1 MSLNIF
7 MNYRPL
13 ATQDIKQLEKTA
25 LELRRLALKIIFQAG
40 SGHPGGSFS
49 ATDLMTALFFGGILN
64 HDPKNPKDP
73 KRDRFLL
80 SKGHA
85 SGIYYSVL
93 AKAGYFAESDL
104 DSYRKINSPRF
115 LSGHPHPKTPGVE
128 IASGSL
134 GQGLS
139 IGHGIALGT
148 RLDGYDSKVYVILGD
163 GELQEG
169 QIWEAA
175 MSADKFK
182 SNNLIAIVDYNKVAQ
197 DNITK
202 DLKDLEPLEDKW
214 RAFNWDVHRI
224 DGHDMKA
231 IMDVL
236 QLPLDPEKPR
246 VIIAD
251 TIKGKGVSFMEGK
264 TAWHGVAPSPEDYE
278 KALKELV

>member
-1 MSLNIF
+1 MSESQLTI
-7 MNYRPL
+7 P
-13 ATQDIKQLEKTA
+13 DIAELEKLA

-64 HDPKNPKDP
+64 YDSNNPKDP

-85 SGIYYSVL
+85 SAIYYSVL
-93 AKAGYFAESDL
+93 AKAGYISEPDL
-104 DSYRKINSPRF
+104 DSYRKINSGRF
-115 LSGHPHPKTPGVE
+115 LSGHAHPKTPGVE

-139 IGHGIALGT
+139 VAHGIALGT
-148 RLDGYDSKVYVILGD
+148 KLDGYDSKVYVILGD

-214 RAFNWDVHRI
+214 NSFNWDVHRI
-224 DGHDMKA
+224 DGHNMEA
-231 IMDVL
+231 IMNVL
-236 QLPLDPEKPR
+236 QLPLHPEKPR

-264 TAWHGVAPSPEDYE
+264 TAWHGVAPSAEDYE

>member
-1 MSLNIF
+1 MSESQLTI
-7 MNYRPL
+7 P
-13 ATQDIKQLEKTA
+13 DIAELEKLA

-64 HDPKNPKDP
+64 YDSNNPKDP

-85 SGIYYSVL
+85 SAIYYSVL
-93 AKAGYFAESDL
+93 AKAGYISEPDL
-104 DSYRKINSPRF
+104 DSYRKINSGRF
-115 LSGHPHPKTPGVE
+115 LSGHAHPKTPGVE

-139 IGHGIALGT
+139 VAHGIALGT
-148 RLDGYDSKVYVILGD
+148 KLNGYGSKVYVILGD

-214 RAFNWDVHRI
+214 NAFNWDVHRI
-224 DGHDMKA
+224 DGHNMEA
-231 IMDVL
+231 IMKVL
-236 QLPLDPEKPR
+236 QLPLHPEKPR

-264 TAWHGVAPSPEDYE
+264 TAWHGVAPSAEDYE

>member
-1 MSLNIF
+1 MNGSQLTTPNI
-7 MNYRPL
+7 
-13 ATQDIKQLEKTA
+13 TQLKKTA

-64 HDPKNPKDP
+64 YDANNPKDP

-93 AKAGYFAESDL
+93 AKAGYISESDL
-104 DSYRKINSPRF
+104 DSYRKINSERF
-115 LSGHPHPKTPGVE
+115 LSGHAHPKTPGVE

-139 IGHGIALGT
+139 VGHGIAMGT

-182 SNNLIAIVDYNKVAQ
+182 SNNLVAIVDYNKVAQ

-214 RAFNWDVHRI
+214 NAFNWDVHRI
-224 DGHDMKA
+224 DGHNMEA
-231 IMDVL
+231 IMKVL
-236 QLPLDPEKPR
+236 QLPLHPEKPR

-264 TAWHGVAPSPEDYE
+264 TAWHGVAPSAEDYE

>member
-1 MSLNIF
+1 MSESQLTI
-7 MNYRPL
+7 P
-13 ATQDIKQLEKTA
+13 DIAELEKLA

-64 HDPKNPKDP
+64 YDSNNPKDP

-85 SGIYYSVL
+85 SAIYYSVL
-93 AKAGYFAESDL
+93 AKAGFFSESDL
-104 DSYRKINSPRF
+104 DSYRKINSERF
-115 LSGHPHPKTPGVE
+115 LSGHAHPKTPGVE

-139 IGHGIALGT
+139 VAHGIALGT
-148 RLDGYDSKVYVILGD
+148 KLNGYGSKVYVILGD

-214 RAFNWDVHRI
+214 NAFNWDVHRI
-224 DGHDMKA
+224 DGHNMEA
-231 IMDVL
+231 IMKVL
-236 QLPLDPEKPR
+236 QLPLHPEKPR

-264 TAWHGVAPSPEDYE
+264 TAWHGVAPSAEDYE
-278 KALKELV
+278 KALKELQ

>member
-7 MNYRPL
+7 MNDRPL
-13 ATQDIKQLEKTA
+13 ATPDIKQLEKTA

-49 ATDLMTALFFGGILN
+49 ATDLMTALFFGGILKY
-64 HDPKNPKDP
+64 DPKNPKDP

-93 AKAGYFAESDL
+93 AKAGYIAESDL

-236 QLPLDPEKPR
+236 QLQLDPEKPR

>member
-1 MSLNIF
+1 
-7 MNYRPL
+7 MNTSQLTIP
-13 ATQDIKQLEKTA
+13 DISELEKHA

-49 ATDLMTALFFGGILN
+49 ATDLMTALFFGRILN
-64 HDPKNPKDP
+64 YDASNPKDP

-85 SGIYYSVL
+85 SGIFYAVL
-93 AKAGYFAESDL
+93 ARAGYISESDL
-104 DSYRKINSPRF
+104 DSYRKINSERF
-115 LSGHPHPKTPGVE
+115 LSGHAHPKTPGVE

-139 IGHGIALGT
+139 VAHGIALGT
-148 RLDGYDSKVYVILGD
+148 KLDGYDSKTYVILGD

-214 RAFNWDVHRI
+214 NSFNWDVHRI
-224 DGHDMKA
+224 DGHNMEA
-231 IMDVL
+231 IMNVL
-236 QLPLDPEKPR
+236 QLPLHPEKPR

-264 TAWHGVAPSPEDYE
+264 TAWHGVAPSAEDYE

>member
-1 MSLNIF
+1 MNI
-7 MNYRPL
+7 
-13 ATQDIKQLEKTA
+13 AKVDIIGLENKA

-40 SGHPGGSFS
+40 SGHPGGSLS
-49 ATDLMTALFFGGILN
+49 ATDLMTALFFGGILRY
-64 HDPKNPKDP
+64 DSSQPDDP

-93 AKAGYFAESDL
+93 AKAGFINESDL
-104 DSYRKINSPRF
+104 EDYRKINSTRF
-115 LSGHPHPKTPGVE
+115 LSGHGHPKTPGIE

-139 IGHGIALGT
+139 VAHGIALGT
-148 RLDGYDSKVYVILGD
+148 RLAGLDSKVYVILGD
-163 GELQEG
+163 GEIQEG

-175 MSADKFK
+175 MSASKFNT
-182 SNNLIAIVDYNKVAQ
+182 NNLIAIVDNNKVAQ

-202 DLKDLEPLEDKW
+202 DLKDIEPIEAKW
-214 RAFNWDVHRI
+214 DSFGWDVHRI
-224 DGHDMKA
+224 NGHNMTEIIKILQKA
-231 IMDVL
+231 IHPD
-236 QLPLDPEKPR
+236 KPR

-264 TAWHGVAPSPEDYE
+264 TAWHGVAPSKEDYD
-278 KALKELV
+278 KALKELG

>member
-1 MSLNIF
+1 VSLNIF
-7 MNYRPL
+7 MNDRPL
-13 ATQDIKQLEKTA
+13 ATPDIKQLEKTA

-49 ATDLMTALFFGGILN
+49 ATDLMTALFFGGILKY
-64 HDPKNPKDP
+64 DPKNPKDP

-93 AKAGYFAESDL
+93 AKAGYIAESDL

>member
-1 MSLNIF
+1 MSESQLTI
-7 MNYRPL
+7 P
-13 ATQDIKQLEKTA
+13 DIAELEKLA

-64 HDPKNPKDP
+64 YDSNNPKDP

-85 SGIYYSVL
+85 SAIYYSVL
-93 AKAGYFAESDL
+93 AKAGYISEPDL
-104 DSYRKINSPRF
+104 DSYRKINSGRF
-115 LSGHPHPKTPGVE
+115 LSGHAHPKTPGVE

-139 IGHGIALGT
+139 VAHGIALGT
-148 RLDGYDSKVYVILGD
+148 KLNGYGSKVYVILGD

-182 SNNLIAIVDYNKVAQ
+182 SNNLVAIVDYNKVAQ

-214 RAFNWDVHRI
+214 NAFNWDVHRI
-224 DGHDMKA
+224 DGHNMEA
-231 IMDVL
+231 IMKVL
-236 QLPLDPEKPR
+236 QLPLHPEKPR

-251 TIKGKGVSFMEGK
+251 TIKGKGVSFMEGQ
-264 TAWHGVAPSPEDYE
+264 TAWHGVAPSAEDYE
-278 KALKELV
+278 KALKELQ

>member
-1 MSLNIF
+1 
-7 MNYRPL
+7 MNDSPL
-13 ATQDIKQLEKTA
+13 TNPDITQLEKTA

-64 HDPKNPKDP
+64 NDPKNPNDP

-85 SGIYYSVL
+85 TGIYYAVL
-93 AKAGYFAESDL
+93 AKAGYIAETDL
-104 DSYRKINSPRF
+104 VSYRKINSSKF
-115 LSGHPHPKTPGVE
+115 LSGHPHPKTPGIE

-139 IGHGIALGT
+139 IGHGIALGA

-163 GELQEG
+163 GELHEG

-182 SNNLIAIVDYNKVAQ
+182 TNNLVAIVDYNKVAQ

-202 DLKDLEPLEDKW
+202 DLKDLEPIEEKW
-214 RAFNWDVHRI
+214 KSFNWDVHRI
-224 DGHDMKA
+224 DGHNMQA

-236 QLPLDPEKPR
+236 QLPLHPEKPR
-246 VIIAD
+246 LIIAD

-264 TAWHGVAPSPEDYE
+264 TAWHGVAPSQEDYD